1 MTGSAPKLFICYRRE
16 ETASHAGRLYDAI
29 AARFGED
36 NVFMDIELAPGIEF
50 LDRVQEV
57 VSACQVFLVVVGP
70 TWATLSNGG
79 DRPRIADREDFVRL
93 EVETALR
100 RRDVR
105 VIPLL
110 VGGARVP
117 HSEELPEE
125 LRSLIRRNA
134 LELSDVRWRYD
145 VGRLMGTLEELLETE
160 ETAAG
165 GVGGET
171 AAGAAGGETAAG
183 VVGGETA
190 GAGTV
195 PPQPPEPHPT
205 RGGPP
210 GEPPPDREKQ
220 TSQRRWPV
228 FVGLAALV
236 GAVAAAVVLLAG
248 GSGDD
253 DGSGQRVPATLSPV
267 PTNNV
272 VDGLGKAT
280 VRLNGNVATVSL
292 RTRGLLNGR
301 PHPMHIHA
309 GEKGECPT
317 VEAARNHNG
326 HLSMS
331 TTDGAAFYGQ
341 PRVSLTTRG
350 DIGVASIL
358 ELPRYPKTGNI
369 TYNRALRLRPR
380 TVRFIRRNLAA
391 IVVHGI
397 DYNGNGAYDN
407 TLGRSELN
415 PAGFSGEETAPAL
428 CGALVAGSQ
437 TAQRES
443 GVYSASLSLPSGH
456 ARASA
461 AAGGFF
467 CDLRR
472 FS

>member
-171 AAGAAGGETAAG
+171 AAGAAAAR
-183 VVGGETA
+183 
-190 GAGTV
+190 
-195 PPQPPEPHPT
+195 PP
-205 RGGPP
+205 
-210 GEPPPDREKQ
+210 REW
-220 TSQRRWPV
+220 SVARR
-228 FVGLAALV
+228 
-236 GAVAAAVVLLAG
+236 
-248 GSGDD
+248 
-253 DGSGQRVPATLSPV
+253 RVP
-267 PTNNV
+267 
-272 VDGLGKAT
+272 
-280 VRLNGNVATVSL
+280 
-292 RTRGLLNGR
+292 GR
-301 PHPMHIHA
+301 FP
-309 GEKGECPT
+309 
-317 VEAARNHNG
+317 
-326 HLSMS
+326 
-331 TTDGAAFYGQ
+331 
-341 PRVSLTTRG
+341 
-350 DIGVASIL
+350 
-358 ELPRYPKTGNI
+358 
-369 TYNRALRLRPR
+369 
-380 TVRFIRRNLAA
+380 
-391 IVVHGI
+391 
-397 DYNGNGAYDN
+397 
-407 TLGRSELN
+407 
-415 PAGFSGEETAPAL
+415 
-428 CGALVAGSQ
+428 
-437 TAQRES
+437 
-443 GVYSASLSLPSGH
+443 
-456 ARASA
+456 A
-461 AAGGFF
+461 AAGASS
-467 CDLRR
+467 DARR
-472 FS
+472 PAG